1 MSDVRWG
8 FVSLAL
14 VVVGCGG
21 SHAPPARPTGY
32 EIDLTAPSSS
42 VDEPSPVPAP
52 TSSVPATPPAIVEG
66 SETIDE
72 VKVQRLSAA
81 TVPPLRPDTPV
92 RGPANAPVLIQIWSD
107 FECPYCADT
116 VPLVAELERQFGD
129 RIRIA
134 WRAFPLPGH
143 PHSRQAATAA
153 LEVLHER
160 GAEAFWKAHDEL
172 FASAGDGLDQTD
184 LDRVVSTSGA
194 NVDEFHRAL
203 AKRSY
208 DRSIDTDMAAGD
220 AIPIE
225 GTPAFLVGRYYI
237 FGIAPLSVYGTLIE
251 RTASEK
257 PAR

>member
-1 MSDVRWG
+1 
-8 FVSLAL
+8 
-14 VVVGCGG
+14 
-21 SHAPPARPTGY
+21 
-32 EIDLTAPSSS
+32 
-42 VDEPSPVPAP
+42 VDEPSFVPAP
-52 TSSVPATPPAIVEG
+52 ASSVPAAPPAVIEG
-66 SETIDE
+66 TETIDE
-72 VKVQRLSAA
+72 VTVQRLSAA
-81 TVPPLRPDTPV
+81 TVPRLRPDTPV

-160 GAEAFWKAHDEL
+160 GAEAFWKAHDAL
-172 FASAGDGLDQTD
+172 FASAADGLDQRD
-184 LDRVVSTSGA
+184 LDQVVSSSGA

-203 AKRSY
+203 AERTY
-208 DRSIDTDMAAGD
+208 DAGIDTDMAAGD

-225 GTPAFLVGRYYI
+225 GTPSFLVGRYYV
-237 FGIAPLSVYGTLIE
+237 FGIAPLSVYAALIE
-251 RTASEK
+251 RTAGETK
-257 PAR
+257 AR